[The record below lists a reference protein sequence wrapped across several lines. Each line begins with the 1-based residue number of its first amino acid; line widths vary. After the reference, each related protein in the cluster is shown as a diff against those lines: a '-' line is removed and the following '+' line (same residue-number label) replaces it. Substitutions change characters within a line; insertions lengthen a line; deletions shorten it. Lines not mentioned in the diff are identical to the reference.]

1 MEYVVE
7 VCRLASVEEPHLV
20 WWLNSKSEST
30 RRQRLHGWRLWQEF
44 CVENEVGP
52 EGLATLVNPA
62 ITISRFIKA
71 NDEMN
76 TPFYLIKESM
86 TAIKELLEI
95 ANPNSLL
102 LLRDSIIVKQSL
114 QGAMTGVVKGTRY
127 RQIWKLEVML
137 QFVARGPPTEELG
150 GKDLMARAAF
160 LFMVFIPCR
169 PVGMWRMDV
178 SGERWAEDGLSVEV
192 PAREKTNHGKEV
204 TMLAIRQGT
213 VPNLCPLKAYK
224 RLKEGA
230 RARETGGALWC
241 SEQGA
246 LYKQPSFI
254 SRLIKALLMAAGVP
268 AHFPAYS
275 VRHALIIFLFALGWS
290 EIRVNAFTGHSNNSH
305 TAVTH
310 YFHLDEKWLGKEIG
324 RAVPQEVAVQAEDV
338 IRKDNR
344 VARLESGEDVE
355 AEEKQKEMGVVG
367 MEVDWLGK
375 AEGGK

>member
-1 MEYVVE
+1 M
-7 VCRLASVEEPHLV
+7 
-20 WWLNSKSEST
+20 
-30 RRQRLHGWRLWQEF
+30 WQEF
-44 CVENEVGP
+44 CGETEEGP
-52 EGLATLVNPA
+52 EGLATLVTSA
-62 ITISRFIKA
+62 ITISRFIQA

-95 ANPNSLL
+95 AHPNSLL
-102 LLRDSIIVKQSL
+102 LLRDSIIVRQSL
-114 QGAMTGVVKGTRY
+114 QGAMSGVVKGTRY

-137 QFVARGPPTEELG
+137 RFMAGGPPTEELG
-150 GKDLMARAAF
+150 WRNLMARAAF
-160 LFMVFIPCR
+160 LFMFFIPCR

-178 SGERWAEDGLSVEV
+178 SGKRWAEDGLPVEV

-204 TMLAIRQGT
+204 TMLVIRQGT

-224 RLKEGA
+224 RLKDGA
-230 RARETGGALWC
+230 RDRGTGGTLWY

-268 AHFPAYS
+268 AHFPAYL
-275 VRHALIIFLFALGWS
+275 VKHARITFLFALGWS

-305 TAVTH
+305 AVVAH
-310 YFHLDEKWLGKEIG
+310 YFHLDEKWLGREIQ

-338 IRKDNR
+338 IRRDNR

-355 AEEKQKEMGVVG
+355 AEERQKEMGMVG

-375 AEGGK
+375 DKGGE